1 MNDRFTIIEYIF
13 KQNNKDIE
21 KNEDNLNKSVKSWE
35 SFERQIR
42 DQKFKKMPRNDKLLL
57 GKYFNDEKNKEI
69 LLKIFSE
76 EQYEFFKKENKG
88 FEKKKDIDY
97 TELKEV
103 LNYYKGYLFESKKE
117 DIKRIEKIMENNE
130 VDYKEYLID
139 LEKAK
144 NMNIRLGIIKSIYE
158 LKYKDEEKKEEN
170 MRSCIDIWSDIEKS
184 IKDKKIKKIRK
195 DIKGILIK
203 YFNDES
209 KNILLQ
215 IFKEDE
221 IDNFIKE
228 SMAKEKKENIVNK
241 ENIDKLKV
249 VLDYYKNYK
258 FSSKKDDII
267 LIEKIIENGVG
278 TDYDKYLNDFD
289 NAKKMNDRFDIVE
302 YIFKENNKNIEKN
315 ETEIN
320 KIYQNWIGLEKQIKD
335 QKTKKMPNNYKL
347 LLGIYFNDENNKK
360 LLLKIFKENEY
371 EKFKKESNE
380 KKKKK
385 IFEKDNIEEIEK
397 YKEKENDENIN
408 KLKELL
414 NYYKNYKFSSKK
426 DDILK
431 IEKTIENEGV
441 GKIDEQY
448 LKDFEDA
455 KKMNDRINVIEYI
468 FKEDNKNIEKDEV
481 NFSKSVVKWQSYEKQ
496 IADKEFKEM
505 PENAKL
511 LLGKYF
517 NDKNNKKILLKIF
530 DENIYNFFKNEYKN
544 QDKKKNHEDQKD
556 EKNNVEIQKLKNDII
571 NGKSQNIEKE
581 IMAKLKEIL
590 NYYKKF
596 LFISKKDDINS
607 IEKAFEDND
616 ISKIKYDD
624 YFKDLDI
631 ARKMNDREGII
642 YYIFKST
649 DKWKNEEITEE
660 NISEVE
666 VIWENLEKIINDKKL
681 KKMRR
686 EYKNSLYNFFK
697 DDNNKNSLQ
706 KIFEKDIITNFIN
719 EVSKIKNLTSI
730 LIFYKNYKF
739 ESKKHEIDII
749 KQFIED
755 QEIEINIDEY
765 IKDLERAKK
774 LNDRYDIINYI
785 FNSKNKKEINKTEK
799 EFEQYIKMWEFFEER
814 INNKKLNNIYLRD
827 KHIIYDF
834 FNNSENKI
842 SKSKIFKNE
851 SYQFFVDDFNNIRN
865 KRSSF
870 F

>member
-1 MNDRFTIIEYIF
+1 MN
-13 KQNNKDIE
+13 
-21 KNEDNLNKSVKSWE
+21 
-35 SFERQIR
+35 
-42 DQKFKKMPRNDKLLL
+42 
-57 GKYFNDEKNKEI
+57 I
-69 LLKIFSE
+69 L
-76 EQYEFFKKENKG
+76 
-88 FEKKKDIDY
+88 KKK
-97 TELKEV
+97 
-103 LNYYKGYLFESKKE
+103 
-117 DIKRIEKIMENNE
+117 KIMENNE

-144 NMNIRLGIIKSIYE
+144 NMNIRLGIINSIYE
-158 LKYKDEEKKEEN
+158 FKFKNEEKKEVN
-170 MRSCIDIWSDIEKS
+170 MKECISIWPDIEKS
-184 IKDKKIKKIRK
+184 IKDKKLKKLKK

-203 YFNDES
+203 YFNDENN
-209 KNILLQ
+209 KNILLR

-221 IDNFIKE
+221 IDNFKE
-228 SMAKEKKENIVNK
+228 NMAKEKKENIVNK

-267 LIEKIIENGVG
+267 QIEKIIENGSG

-302 YIFKENNKNIEKN
+302 YIYKENNNKNIEKN

-347 LLGIYFNDENNKK
+347 LLGKYFNDENNKK

-371 EKFKKESNE
+371 EKFKKENNE

-385 IFEKDNIEEIEK
+385 TFEKENIEDIEK

-408 KLKELL
+408 KLKEVL
-414 NYYKNYKFSSKK
+414 NFYKNYKFSSKK

-431 IEKTIENEGV
+431 IEKIIENEGV

-448 LKDFEDA
+448 LKDYDDA

-468 FKEDNKNIEKDEV
+468 FKEDNKNIEKDEET
-481 NFSKSVVKWQSYEKQ
+481 FSKFVVIWQSYEKQ
-496 IADKEFKEM
+496 IADKKIKRM
-505 PENAKL
+505 PKNAKL

-530 DENIYNFFKNEYKN
+530 DENIYNFFKDEYKN
-544 QDKKKNHEDQKD
+544 QDKKKNHEDKKD
-556 EKNNVEIQKLKNDII
+556 EKNNVEIRNIKNDII
-571 NGKSQNIEKE
+571 NGKIQNIEKE
-581 IMAKLKEIL
+581 IIAKLKEIL

-631 ARKMNDREGII
+631 ARKLNDREGII
-642 YYIFKST
+642 YYIFKSS

-660 NISEVE
+660 NISEVK
-666 VIWENLEKIINDKKL
+666 VIWENLEKFINDKKL

-719 EVSKIKNLTSI
+719 EVSKIKNLTTI

-739 ESKKHEIDII
+739 ESKKHEIDTI

-755 QEIEINIDEY
+755 QETEINIDEY

-785 FNSKNKKEINKTEK
+785 FNSKNKNEIKKTEK

-851 SYQFFVDDFNNIRN
+851 AYQFFVDDFNNNRN
-865 KRSSF
+865 KRSVF

>member
-1 MNDRFTIIEYIF
+1 
-13 KQNNKDIE
+13 
-21 KNEDNLNKSVKSWE
+21 
-35 SFERQIR
+35 
-42 DQKFKKMPRNDKLLL
+42 
-57 GKYFNDEKNKEI
+57 
-69 LLKIFSE
+69 
-76 EQYEFFKKENKG
+76 
-88 FEKKKDIDY
+88 
-97 TELKEV
+97 
-103 LNYYKGYLFESKKE
+103 
-117 DIKRIEKIMENNE
+117 
-130 VDYKEYLID
+130 
-139 LEKAK
+139 
-144 NMNIRLGIIKSIYE
+144 
-158 LKYKDEEKKEEN
+158 
-170 MRSCIDIWSDIEKS
+170 
-184 IKDKKIKKIRK
+184 
-195 DIKGILIK
+195 
-203 YFNDES
+203 
-209 KNILLQ
+209 
-215 IFKEDE
+215 
-221 IDNFIKE
+221 
-228 SMAKEKKENIVNK
+228 
-241 ENIDKLKV
+241 
-249 VLDYYKNYK
+249 
-258 FSSKKDDII
+258 
-267 LIEKIIENGVG
+267 
-278 TDYDKYLNDFD
+278 
-289 NAKKMNDRFDIVE
+289 MNDRFDIVE